1 MLSKPWVHGLSL
13 IWAFLSSFLLQ
24 AAQITCQSSCTV
36 LLSSTYQD
44 KWGGWI
50 ISDQGLPFFLIFLA
64 ALFPLKCIFFP
75 KQLLQ
80 NHLQFPPESG
90 RMYPLNRRP
99 QVQLLTQNTEQHGE
113 GRLGKFPRDNRCG
126 TIAGEEQLVTQT
138 ILKANLQKNII
149 LKNWQIQVSSSK
161 EKEKRER
168 ERASTLCPQ
177 KRGAPEGHTH
187 HDVCGRWRA
196 GILEGLSALE
206 ASCLDIEQWPFHLQ
220 ILGIKGNN

>member
-64 ALFPLKCIFFP
+64 ALLPLKCIFFP

-90 RMYPLNRRP
+90 RMHPLNRRP

-113 GRLGKFPRDNRCG
+113 GRLGKFPRNNRCG

-138 ILKANLQKNII
+138 ILKANLQKNIF

-161 EKEKRER
+161 EKEKERER
-168 ERASTLCPQ
+168 EHLLFAPKKGVPLRDTLTTMCAGDGERASLRACLLWRLPAWTSSS
-177 KRGAPEGHTH
+177 GHFI
-187 HDVCGRWRA
+187 CRYWG
-196 GILEGLSALE
+196 
-206 ASCLDIEQWPFHLQ
+206 
-220 ILGIKGNN
+220 